1 MKEELRY
8 LSLCGM
14 LGYGYKPVS
23 LENAFAGELDFIGVD
38 AGSTDPGPYYLG
50 SGKSFVKDLQMKRD
64 LSLVLSRALER
75 KIPLIIGSAGG
86 SGAKPHVERV
96 LNVLKEIAAEQSLS
110 FKTAVIYS
118 DLDKEFLEKCA
129 REGRISSCG
138 GSPEFDID
146 SIPRICNPVAQFGT
160 GPIIEALESG
170 ADVILSGRCCDTAVF
185 AAFPIMKGFPAG
197 LALHA
202 AKIAECGALCAR
214 PAGAND
220 SLVVTLRRDSF
231 TVEPPDPERK
241 CTPDSVAAH
250 SLYEQP
256 DPYCFYEPEGMIDM
270 RNSSFEQTSPR
281 GVTVRGTELVPA
293 EKETLKLEGA
303 AFCGFRSITI
313 AGLRDPNAIANLDA
327 IEEGVRKAVAIS
339 IKNIT
344 DNYSLR
350 FLRYGVD
357 AVGGR
362 LEAPADPLPREAA
375 LVIEAI
381 APTQDIAD
389 TAISLARSS
398 ALHQQFPN
406 RKSTAGNLAFPF
418 SPSDFK
424 GGEVYEF
431 ALYHLLD
438 MEGITLEF
446 KPQIVEIGK

>member
-1 MKEELRY
+1 MQKQLRY

-14 LGYGYKPVS
+14 LGYGYKQIS
-23 LENAFAGELDFIGVD
+23 LENAFAEELDFIGVD
-38 AGSTDPGPYYLG
+38 AGSTDPGPCYLG

-64 LSLVLSRALER
+64 LSLVLRRALEK

-96 LNVLKEIAAEQSLS
+96 LNVLKEIAEEQKLT

-118 DLDKEFLEKCA
+118 DIDRELLAKA
-129 REGRISSCG
+129 AAEGRISPCG
-138 GSPEFDID
+138 GAPEFDTS

-160 GPIIEALESG
+160 GPIIEALQTG

-185 AAFPIMKGFPAG
+185 AAYPIMKGFPAG

-220 SLVVTLRRDSF
+220 SLVVTLRCDSF

-270 RNSSFEQTSPR
+270 RNSTFEQSSPR

-313 AGLRDPNAIANLDA
+313 AGVRDPNAIAHLDA
-327 IEEGVRKAVAIS
+327 IEEGVRKAVAVS

-344 DNYSLR
+344 QEYSLR

-362 LEAPADPLPREAA
+362 LEAPSPVPPREAA

-381 APTQDIAD
+381 APTQELAD

-398 ALHQQFPN
+398 ALHQQFPD

-418 SPSDFK
+418 SPSDFR

-431 ALYHLLD
+431 ALYHLMD
-438 MEGITLEF
+438 VEGMDLSFTPL
-446 KPQIVEIGK
+446 VMEIGK